1 MFTVMGRSKAPVIK
15 DALKMKQSAVK
26 TLGVA
31 ALGAAFA
38 AAGAGAATAAPA
50 APAAPGAAAVLA
62 DTASTLPLGDV
73 ASTLPP
79 GAPEAVT
86 AGQSAVGSGLTAAA
100 PTVDRLV
107 ESTKQDK
114 GDKGDQGAE
123 AAKPAA
129 ADPAKGLLG
138 GLPVAD
144 ALPLQGLPLQG
155 LPVQGLPL
163 G

>member
-1 MFTVMGRSKAPVIK
+1 
-15 DALKMKQSAVK
+15 MKQSAVK

-38 AAGAGAATAAPA
+38 AAGAGAATAAPVE
-50 APAAPGAAAVLA
+50 PGAAAALA
-62 DTASTLPLGDV
+62 TTASTLPLDGV

-79 GAPEAVT
+79 GGPEAVS
-86 AGQSAVGSGLTAAA
+86 AGQNAVGSGLTAAA

-114 GDKGDQGAE
+114 GDQGAAAAE
-123 AAKPAA
+123 PAAAKPAA
-129 ADPAKGLLG
+129 GPLEGLLG
-138 GLPVAD
+138 GLPLAKG
-144 ALPLQGLPLQG
+144 LPLQGLPLN
-155 LPVQGLPL
+155 GLPL